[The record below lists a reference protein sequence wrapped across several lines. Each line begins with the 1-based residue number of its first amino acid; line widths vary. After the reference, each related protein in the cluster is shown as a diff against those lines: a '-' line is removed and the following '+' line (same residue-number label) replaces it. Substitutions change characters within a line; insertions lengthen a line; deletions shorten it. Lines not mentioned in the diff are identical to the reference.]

1 MATEVEVAVT
11 AFTPLLRLLEAV
23 PDPRRAEG
31 KIYRLPHVLLF
42 SILAIVS
49 GGNSYRSVATFIDE
63 HRQRLNR
70 TFGLGWRRAP
80 AHTSIRNILQGLDS
94 SALETVFR
102 RHAGLLQTARATPGA
117 VSLAIDGKTLRGSFD
132 QFRDRAAAQVLG
144 VFATDTA
151 LVLAHSNIDD
161 KSNEI
166 PAAQALLGQLGLAG
180 HLVTLDALHC
190 QRKHSKPA
198 PMPGST

>member
-1 MATEVEVAVT
+1 VGVAVT
-11 AFTPLLRLLEAV
+11 AFAPLLGLLEAV

-31 KIYRLPHVLLF
+31 KVYRLPHVLLF

-49 GGNSYRSVATFIDE
+49 GGNSYRSIATFIDE

-70 TFGLGWRRAP
+70 VFGLTWRRAP
-80 AHTSIRNILQGLDS
+80 AHTSVRNILQGLDCD
-94 SALETVFR
+94 ALETVFR
-102 RHAGLLQTARATPGA
+102 RHAGLLQTACAKPGTA
-117 VSLAIDGKTLRGSFD
+117 SLAIDGKTLRGSFD
-132 QFRDRAAAQVLG
+132 QFRDRAAAQLLS

-180 HLVTLDALHC
+180 HLVTFDALHC
-190 QRKHSKPA
+190 QRRHSKPA
-198 PMPGST
+198 LMPRST

>member
-1 MATEVEVAVT
+1 MTTFDHKAS
-11 AFTPLLRLLEAV
+11 
-23 PDPRRAEG
+23 PRRNVPPPQ
-31 KIYRLPHVLLF
+31 RLH
-42 SILAIVS
+42 
-49 GGNSYRSVATFIDE
+49 SYRSVATFIDV

-70 TFGLGWRRAP
+70 AFGLTWRRAP

-94 SALETVFR
+94 SALEAVFR
-102 RHAGLLQTARATPGA
+102 RHAGLLQTACAKPGA
-117 VSLAIDGKTLRGSFD
+117 ASLAIDGKTLRGSFD

-166 PAAQALLGQLGLAG
+166 PAAQALLAQLGLAG

-190 QRKHSKPA
+190 QRRHSKPA
-198 PMPGST
+198 LMPRST